1 VANPKKKT
9 KQVTVLTDQ
18 ELEEIVTYMLEVCGA
33 DTEDADLFVEQIVD
47 EFDLKFFDQSTDK
60 QDRVLN

>member
-1 VANPKKKT
+1 MANPKKKT

>member
-1 VANPKKKT
+1 MAQKKKT

-33 DTEDADLFVEQIVD
+33 DTEDADLFVEQIVE